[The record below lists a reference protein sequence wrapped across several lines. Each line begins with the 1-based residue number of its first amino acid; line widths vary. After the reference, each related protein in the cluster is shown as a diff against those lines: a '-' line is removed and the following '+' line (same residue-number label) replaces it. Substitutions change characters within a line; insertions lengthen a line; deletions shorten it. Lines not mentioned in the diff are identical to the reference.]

1 MLGRL
6 IEEWVVVL
14 SHSPRAFEAPCGEE
28 ENPKTFIL
36 PLSACSNP
44 NVQLGSSPLRMPSL
58 QGWQASANTQ
68 NVVPC
73 LLLKSSAETEQPR
86 DWVWGRMEAVGEGR
100 SQCVRLCT
108 CICERVCMLRALQRS
123 RPRGIWFSNSASP
136 VLGLQWLQI
145 SLEISRKQNSQGQ
158 LVSW

>member
-28 ENPKTFIL
+28 ENPKTFVL

-44 NVQLGSSPLRMPSL
+44 NVQLGSSPLRMSSL
-58 QGWQASANTQ
+58 QGWQASATTQ

-100 SQCVRLCT
+100 SQCA
-108 CICERVCMLRALQRS
+108 RALEVCVRVS
-123 RPRGIWFSNSASP
+123 VSVCACCGHCRDPGPKESGSP
-136 VLGLQWLQI
+136 TLLVQI
-145 SLEISRKQNSQGQ
+145 
-158 LVSW
+158 